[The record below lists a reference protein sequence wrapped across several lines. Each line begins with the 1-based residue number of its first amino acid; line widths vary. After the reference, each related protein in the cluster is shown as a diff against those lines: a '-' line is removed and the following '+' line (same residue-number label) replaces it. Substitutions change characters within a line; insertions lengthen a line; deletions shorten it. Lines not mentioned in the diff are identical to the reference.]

1 MDSLTT
7 SNNQFALEFSK
18 MVAESA
24 GDKNIFFSPWSIS
37 TALVMVYLGARGNTA
52 TQMEQVLQLNKV
64 TGAETT
70 SPCFEKKRK
79 MELSPSKAEGL
90 HSDFQ
95 ALITEINKPS
105 NSYLLKAASR
115 LYGEKTYPFRGEYLE
130 NMKKYFGAEPQSV
143 NFLETA
149 DQIRTKINSWVEN
162 ETEGKIVKLLPDDSI
177 DSMTR
182 LVLVNAIYF
191 KGKWKEQFKPKDTIE
206 KPFRV
211 NQTTTKPVKM
221 MSMKSNLHIFH
232 IEKPEAKGIQLYY
245 GNGEVSMFVLLPD
258 DVDGLKELE
267 NTITYGKLSDW
278 THEDM
283 MEMYDVQ
290 LYLPRFKLEES
301 YDLKSTLSSMG
312 MSDAFSTNHADFS
325 GMTERKNL
333 FLSEV
338 FHKSFVEVNEE
349 GTEAAA
355 STADEFSWRM
365 KFPSMTFNV
374 DHPFLFFI
382 KHNKT
387 NSILFY
393 GRVCSP

>member
-1 MDSLTT
+1 MDSLMT

-18 MVAESA
+18 VLAESA
-24 GDKNIFFSPWSIS
+24 GEENIFHAPSCIS
-37 TALVMVYLGARGNTA
+37 AALLMLFLGARGNTA
-52 TQMEQVLQLNKV
+52 TQIEQVLQLDKV

-70 SPCFEKKRK
+70 SSRFEKKRK
-79 MELSPSKAEGL
+79 MELSPNKAEGIL
-90 HSDFQ
+90 SDFQ
-95 ALITEINKPS
+95 ALISEINKPS
-105 NSYLLKAASR
+105 NSYLLKMANR
-115 LYGEKTYPFRGEYLE
+115 LYGEKTYPFHCEYME
-130 NMKKYFGAEPQSV
+130 KMKKYFGAEPQSV

-162 ETEGKIVKLLPDDSI
+162 ETEGKIMKLLPGDSI

-182 LVLVNAIYF
+182 LVLVNAMYF
-191 KGKWKEQFKPKDTIE
+191 KGKWKEQFKPEDTTE

-211 NQTTTKPVKM
+211 NQTTTKTVKM
-221 MSMKSNLHIFH
+221 MSMKCNLQIFH

-245 GNGEVSMFVLLPD
+245 GNGDASMFIVLPD
-258 DVDGLKELE
+258 DVHGLKELE
-267 NTITYGKLSDW
+267 KTITYGKLSDW

-301 YDLKSTLSSMG
+301 YNLKSTLISMG
-312 MSDAFSTNHADFS
+312 MSDAFSTSHADFS
-325 GMTERKNL
+325 GMTERKKL

-338 FHKSFVEVNEE
+338 FHKSFIEVNEE

-355 STADEFSWRM
+355 STADEFSVRT
-365 KFPSMTFNV
+365 KLPSITFNV

-393 GRVCSP
+393 GRVYSP

>member
-18 MVAESA
+18 MLAESA
-24 GDKNIFFSPWSIS
+24 RDENIVFAPWNIS
-37 TALVMVYLGARGNTA
+37 TALFMIFMGARDNTA
-52 TQMEQVLQLNKV
+52 TQIEQVLQLNKV

-70 SPCFEKKRK
+70 SARFEKKRK
-79 MELSPSKAEGL
+79 TELSPNKAEGVL
-90 HSDFQ
+90 SDFQ
-95 ALITEINKPS
+95 ALISEINKPN
-105 NSYLLKAASR
+105 NSYLLKTANR
-115 LYGEKTYPFRGEYLE
+115 LYGEKTYPFHGEYLE

-182 LVLVNAIYF
+182 LVLVNAMYF
-191 KGKWKEQFKPKDTIE
+191 KGKWKEQFNPEDTTE

-221 MSMKSNLHIFH
+221 MSLKCNLQIFH

-245 GNGEVSMFVLLPD
+245 GNGDVSMIIVLPD
-258 DVDGLKELE
+258 DVNGLKELE
-267 NTITYGKLSDW
+267 KTITYGKLSDW

-283 MEMYDVQ
+283 MELYDVQ
-290 LYLPRFKLEES
+290 LYLPRFKLDKS
-301 YDLKSTLSSMG
+301 YDLKSTLISMG
-312 MSDAFSTNHADFS
+312 MSDAFSTSHADFS

-338 FHKSFVEVNEE
+338 FHKSSIEVNEE

-355 STADEFSWRM
+355 STADELSLRM
-365 KFPSMTFNV
+365 KLPSITFNV

-393 GRVCSP
+393 GRVYSP

>member
-18 MVAESA
+18 KLAESA

-37 TALVMVYLGARGNTA
+37 TALAMVYLGAKGNTA
-52 TQMEQVLQLNKV
+52 TQMEQVLQLKA
-64 TGAETT
+64 TGTEIT
-70 SPCFEKKRK
+70 SSRFEKKRK
-79 MELSPSKAEGL
+79 TELSPRKAEDI

-95 ALITEINKPS
+95 ALISEINKAS
-105 NSYLLKAASR
+105 DSYLLKTANR
-115 LYGEKTYPFRGEYLE
+115 LYGEKTYPFHCEYLE

-149 DQIRTKINSWVEN
+149 DQTRAEINSWVEN
-162 ETEGKIVKLLPDDSI
+162 QTEGKIVKLLPDDSI

-182 LVLVNAIYF
+182 LVLVNAVYF
-191 KGKWKEQFKPKDTIE
+191 KGKWKEEFKPKDTIE

-211 NQTTTKPVKM
+211 NK
-221 MSMKSNLHIFH
+221 L
-232 IEKPEAKGIQLYY
+232 EK
-245 GNGEVSMFVLLPD
+245 
-258 DVDGLKELE
+258 
-267 NTITYGKLSDW
+267 TITYGKLSDW

-283 MEMYDVQ
+283 MEKYDVQ

-325 GMTERKNL
+325 GITERKNL

-349 GTEAAA
+349 GTEASA
-355 STADEFSWRM
+355 STADEISFRM
-365 KFPSMTFNV
+365 NLPSITVNV

-382 KHNKT
+382 KHKKT
-387 NSILFY
+387 NNILFY
-393 GRVCSP
+393 GRVYSP